1 MKNLYKIL
9 IIFFIYS
16 CVDQS
21 KEQKVN
27 MNKNGL
33 KKYYHENGEIRKEIN
48 YKDGKID
55 GFYITYYDNGQ
66 IESKI
71 EIKDGLKQGLSS
83 IYYRNGQLESKI
95 FYNID
100 QPDGPYNIF
109 YENGEVKEKGIFKD
123 EGKLLILMVRDGQS
137 VKDTLKFD
145 NGTKE
150 IQVHSDTDNQI
161 IKP

>member
-1 MKNLYKIL
+1 
-9 IIFFIYS
+9 
-16 CVDQS
+16 
-21 KEQKVN
+21 

-66 IESKI
+66 LESKI

-95 FYNID
+95 FYNND
-100 QPDGPYNIF
+100 EPDGSYNIY
-109 YENGEVKEKGIFKD
+109 YENGELKEQGIFKN
-123 EGKLLILMVRDGQS
+123 EGKLLKLMVRDGQS
-137 VKDTLKFD
+137 VKDTIEFD
-145 NGTKE
+145 NESNE
-150 IQVHSDTDNQI
+150 IQVHTDTDNQI
-161 IKP
+161 INSPS